1 MVYNMMPT
9 MSSRFGIAR
18 VLSLAFAFFAIGADA
33 FVPVHSPASK
43 TSTSS
48 SLCAENKLTL
58 IDDPDVVAKPVAF
71 RLADSEKKTAG
82 EESVIECYVDAI
94 AKINDVDYSV
104 GFPVDHAV
112 DIAVIEED
120 EDGEEG
126 LTLLETDDPL
136 MDKLFAIAKQMIE
149 QEEDAKLALYR
160 TPATLTLA
168 GNLGMDDE
176 DEDEDEDEDGVVA
189 ADLLLSFEYEGQ
201 EYNLVKPTDL
211 MLLVGKEDGDNK
223 EQRVLIT
230 DEESEELMPTLVEML
245 GL

>member
-1 MVYNMMPT
+1 MMST
-9 MSSRFGIAR
+9 ESSRFGIAS

-33 FVPVHSPASK
+33 FVPVYYSPASK
-43 TSTSS
+43 TSTS

-126 LTLLETDDPL
+126 LTLLETDEPI

-149 QEEDAKLALYR
+149 QDKDAKLALYR

-168 GNLGMDDE
+168 GNLGMDD
-176 DEDEDEDEDGVVA
+176 DEDEDNEEEDEDGVVA

>member
-1 MVYNMMPT
+1 MKVIKYTSPEP
-9 MSSRFGIAR
+9 SSIFFFFLRQKASNRTASDVWQGTIA
-18 VLSLAFAFFAIGADA
+18 LFAIGADA

-126 LTLLETDDPL
+126 LTLLETDDPI
-136 MDKLFAIAKQMIE
+136 MDKLSFCDRQA
-149 QEEDAKLALYR
+149 
-160 TPATLTLA
+160 
-168 GNLGMDDE
+168 DD
-176 DEDEDEDEDGVVA
+176 
-189 ADLLLSFEYEGQ
+189 
-201 EYNLVKPTDL
+201 
-211 MLLVGKEDGDNK
+211 
-223 EQRVLIT
+223 
-230 DEESEELMPTLVEML
+230 
-245 GL
+245 

>member
-1 MVYNMMPT
+1 MC
-9 MSSRFGIAR
+9 
-18 VLSLAFAFFAIGADA
+18 
-33 FVPVHSPASK
+33 H
-43 TSTSS
+43 
-48 SLCAENKLTL
+48 
-58 IDDPDVVAKPVAF
+58 
-71 RLADSEKKTAG
+71 
-82 EESVIECYVDAI
+82 VDCI

-112 DIAVIEED
+112 DIAIIEED

-126 LTLLETDDPL
+126 LTLLETDDES
-136 MDKLFAIAKQMIE
+136 MDKLFAICKDLIE
-149 QEEDAKLALYR
+149 QDEDAKLTLYR

-176 DEDEDEDEDGVVA
+176 DGDDDDDEDEDEVEA

-201 EYNLVKPTDL
+201 EYNLVRPTDL
-211 MLLVGKEDGDNK
+211 MLLVGKVDDDDK

-230 DEESEELMPTLVEML
+230 DEESEEIMPTLMEML

>member
-1 MVYNMMPT
+1 MPT
-9 MSSRFGIAR
+9 MSSSVGSTSF
-18 VLSLAFAFFAIGADA
+18 LSLALVLCFAIGADA

-43 TSTSS
+43 TSASS

-136 MDKLFAIAKQMIE
+136 MDKLFAIAKDMIE
-149 QEEDAKLALYR
+149 QDDSKLALYR
-160 TPATLTLA
+160 TPATITLA
-168 GNLGMDDE
+168 GNLGMDDDE
-176 DEDEDEDEDGVVA
+176 DDEDEDEDEDGVEA

-211 MLLVGKEDGDNK
+211 MLLVGKEDVGK
-223 EQRVLIT
+223 TEQRVLIT

>member
-1 MVYNMMPT
+1 MMST
-9 MSSRFGIAR
+9 ESSRFGIAS
-18 VLSLAFAFFAIGADA
+18 VLSLAFALFAIGADA
-33 FVPVHSPASK
+33 FVPVYSPASK
-43 TSTSS
+43 TSTS

-126 LTLLETDDPL
+126 LTLLETDEPI

-149 QEEDAKLALYR
+149 QDDSKLALYR

-168 GNLGMDDE
+168 GNLGMDD
-176 DEDEDEDEDGVVA
+176 DEDEDNEEEDEDGVVA